1 MAKIE
6 LTQEQIEK
14 AGGKEQLRRVELP
27 LDDDGNDS
35 LEVIVCVPDRR
46 TMGQYLK
53 YQNNANR
60 FYNLILVRIF
70 SISFNLTLFR
80 S

>member
-1 MAKIE
+1 MFKFWNEWNCGYFSFAHDVFI
-6 LTQEQIEK
+6 L
-14 AGGKEQLRRVELP
+14 
-27 LDDDGNDS
+27 
-35 LEVIVCVPDRR
+35 
-46 TMGQYLK
+46 YLK